1 VAEYLN
7 RFTYLSRQAPEEA
20 NTNGRKQY
28 HFLNG
33 LHNQIQVQLL
43 NSDYTSFQK
52 LVDKA
57 IIIEAKQ
64 AEIERDRKRKLHL
77 KGQQSNANTRLH
89 LMQPQNPFYHSPNTI
104 RPPMPP
110 QRHQFQMQR
119 PNSQFRRW
127 GRIFSHNVQATRRIT
142 PTLRHPIQLCIKLL
156 VHSRIMQP
164 YQLLAPCPVVRSST
178 ADSTGTLLIS
188 AL

>member
-1 VAEYLN
+1 VAEYLS

-89 LMQPQNPFYHSPNTI
+89 LMQPQNPFYHCPNTI

-110 QRHQFQMQR
+110 HRHQFQMQR
-119 PNSQFRRW
+119 PNSQFQRW
-127 GRIFSHNVQATRRIT
+127 AEFSATTSKQPGVSPQPSGT
-142 PTLRHPIQLCIKLL
+142 PSSCASSSWCTAELCSPISSWRPAPWSVLQL
-156 VHSRIMQP
+156 
-164 YQLLAPCPVVRSST
+164 
-178 ADSTGTLLIS
+178 
-188 AL
+188 